1 MKRTLV
7 VLAVAAFAG
16 ATASAEIVK
25 VYLQVEGCLRTTC
38 SRKVWQALGRSVP
51 SSNFKV
57 DDSTEGI
64 AEFVP
69 KPHTS
74 LSLRA
79 LNRSIHDAGYS
90 VKRVAIEVDGK
101 NDLAV
106 AKQDCSRERLPELW
120 VKQAQNSSL
129 YSWTPGQEDLKR
141 KTDEGV
147 QVCVVH

>member
-1 MKRTLV
+1 MKRTLLIFAV
-7 VLAVAAFAG
+7 VTLSG

-38 SRKVWQALGRSVP
+38 SRKVWQALGRSVQ
-51 SSNFKV
+51 SSSFKV
-57 DDSTEGI
+57 DDSAEGI

-69 KPHTS
+69 KKNAP

-79 LNRSIHDAGYS
+79 MNRTIHDAGYS

-101 NDLAV
+101 STPAV
-106 AKQDCSRERLPELW
+106 AKQDCSPERLPELW
-120 VKQAQNSSL
+120 VKQAQHGAI
-129 YSWTPGQEDLKR
+129 YAWTPGQDDLKR

-147 QVCVVH
+147 QFCAVR